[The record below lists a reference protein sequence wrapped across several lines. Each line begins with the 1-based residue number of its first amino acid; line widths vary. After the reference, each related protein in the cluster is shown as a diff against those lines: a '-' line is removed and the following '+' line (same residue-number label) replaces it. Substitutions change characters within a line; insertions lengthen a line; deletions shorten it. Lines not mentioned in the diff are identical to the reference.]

1 MNLHQWAI
9 KHGVPA
15 AAVFE
20 LQNILGE
27 TVPVLPE
34 PGWLHPNNGKS
45 EAFVQS
51 LVKLRAS
58 QEGIKVSRNNVGA
71 LIPQGSKKPIR
82 FGLFNES
89 EQVNELVKSS
99 DLIGWRPVVI
109 TLQHVGMRI
118 AQFWARECKEPSW
131 VPGRDEREVAQ
142 GAFINMVNRDGGDA
156 AFTNGAGL

>member
-9 KHGVPA
+9 KHGIPA

-34 PGWLHPNNGKS
+34 YQLQHGAKS

-58 QEGIKVSRNNVGA
+58 QEGVKVTRNNVGA
-71 LIPQGSKKPIR
+71 LIPQGSKKPVR

-89 EQVNELVKSS
+89 EQINELVKSS

-109 TLQHVGMRI
+109 TPEHVGTRI
-118 AQFWARECKEPSW
+118 AQFWARECKEPAW
-131 VPGRDEREVAQ
+131 IPGTDEREVAQ